1 MVRITSL
8 LTVLILLAPATPLRA
23 QTAETVIE
31 WNRILLTTLGTPGA
45 TSPTVFFTRPL
56 ALMHVAIFEALNS
69 IDRRYTPYRDYVSAP
84 ADASREAAAA
94 QAAHDT
100 LAAMFPTQREVYAAA
115 LAAQLGRLPAAAA
128 ASGSA
133 VGAATARAILELR
146 AQDGWNR
153 SPPDYL
159 LPSLAGYWQ
168 PVPPQ
173 NAAATFTHYPDVVP
187 FVVDNA
193 RQFMVEPPPALNSA
207 LYATDFNEAKSL
219 GSATSTTRTA
229 DQTLVARLF
238 AGIGTT
244 TGIPA
249 IWNNLTRDFAR
260 MHRLNE
266 LDTARLFALVNMTF
280 HDTLFASFS
289 GKFLYGLW
297 RPTTAIREADRDGNA
312 ATASD
317 PNWTSLIPTPPYPT
331 YPGNYAC
338 LSIGITRI
346 LEREFGRD
354 DIPFTVTWTE
364 AGGPGWVRSY
374 NGLRQIA
381 DEAARSRIYG
391 GIHFTFDTTSS
402 VGVCRPLADYVFDN
416 TLRRR

>member
-1 MVRITSL
+1 MVRTTSL
-8 LTVLILLAPATPLRA
+8 LTVLILIASATDLRA

-56 ALMHVAIFEALNS
+56 ALMHVAVFEAINS
-69 IDRRYTPYRDYVSAP
+69 IDRRYTPYRDYVGAAP
-84 ADASREAAAA
+84 DASREAAAA

-100 LAAMFPTQREVYAAA
+100 LVAMFPSQREIYAAA
-115 LAAQLGRLPAAAA
+115 LAAQLGRLPAGAA

-133 VGAATARAILELR
+133 VGAAAARAILELR

-153 SPPDYL
+153 PPPDYL

-173 NAAATFTHYPDVVP
+173 NAAATFTHYPDVTP
-187 FVVDNA
+187 FVIASA
-193 RQFMVEPPPALNSA
+193 RQFLVEPPPALNSA

-229 DQTLVARLF
+229 DQALVARLF
-238 AGIGTT
+238 AGVGTT

-289 GKFLYGLW
+289 GKFLYGFW
-297 RPTTAIREADRDGNA
+297 RPTTAIRDADRDGNA
-312 ATASD
+312 ATESD
-317 PNWTSLIPTPPYPT
+317 PNWISLLPTPPYPS

-381 DEAARSRIYG
+381 DEAARSRVYG
-391 GIHFTFDTTSS
+391 GIHFNFDTTSS
-402 VGVCRPLADYVFDN
+402 VGVCRPLADYVFEN
-416 TLRRR
+416 TLRRQ

>member
-1 MVRITSL
+1 
-8 LTVLILLAPATPLRA
+8 
-23 QTAETVIE
+23 
-31 WNRILLTTLGTPGA
+31 
-45 TSPTVFFTRPL
+45 
-56 ALMHVAIFEALNS
+56 
-69 IDRRYTPYRDYVSAP
+69 
-84 ADASREAAAA
+84 
-94 QAAHDT
+94 
-100 LAAMFPTQREVYAAA
+100 
-115 LAAQLGRLPAAAA
+115 
-128 ASGSA
+128 
-133 VGAATARAILELR
+133 
-146 AQDGWNR
+146 
-153 SPPDYL
+153 
-159 LPSLAGYWQ
+159 
-168 PVPPQ
+168 
-173 NAAATFTHYPDVVP
+173 VP
-187 FVVDNA
+187 FVVDDA
-193 RQFMVEPPPALNSA
+193 RQFMVEPPPALTST
-207 LYATDFNEAKSL
+207 LYATDFNETKSL

-238 AGIGTT
+238 AGVGTT

-289 GKFLYGLW
+289 GKFLYGIW

-312 ATASD
+312 ATESD

-381 DEAARSRIYG
+381 DEAARSRVYG
-391 GIHFTFDTTSS
+391 GIHFNFATTPS

>member
-8 LTVLILLAPATPLRA
+8 LTVLILLAPATTLRA

-31 WNRILLTTLGTPGA
+31 WNRILLTTLVTPGA

-128 ASGSA
+128 ATGSA
-133 VGAATARAILELR
+133 VGAAAARAILDLR
-146 AQDGWNR
+146 AQDGWSR
-153 SPPDYL
+153 PPPEYL

-187 FVVDNA
+187 FVVDDA
-193 RQFMVEPPPALNSA
+193 RQFMVEPPPALTST
-207 LYATDFNEAKSL
+207 LYATDFNETKSL

-238 AGIGTT
+238 AGVGTT

-289 GKFLYGLW
+289 GKFLYGIW

-312 ATASD
+312 ATESD

-381 DEAARSRIYG
+381 DEAARSRVYG
-391 GIHFTFDTTSS
+391 GIHFNFDTTPS